1 LTASRA
7 PALLYISK
15 FGDEM
20 RIHSFAAAGNTA
32 ARKSI
37 ACFTFL

>member
-1 LTASRA
+1 
-7 PALLYISK
+7 
-15 FGDEM
+15 M